1 MKPNDLLVDLQ
12 RFCNGL
18 KLFLNDSNQPQN
30 RIACFVLKFKPF
42 HVLLQPFLK
51 FFMMKKILK
60 QLKIAK
66 INPATSTGEKWM
78 ESKSDLIHSISP
90 VDGSKIASV
99 RTTSRAE
106 YDKAV
111 QSAGKAFESWR
122 LMPAPK
128 RGEIVRQIGD
138 ELRKFKAPLGQL
150 VSYEMGK
157 SLQEGLGEVQE
168 MIDICD
174 FAVGLSRQ
182 LYGLTMHSERP
193 GHRMYEQY
201 HPLGIVGIISAFN
214 FPVAVWSWN
223 TMLAWVCGDV
233 CIWKP
238 SEKAPLCGIACQQ
251 IISNVFKRNQVPEGV
266 SCLINGGREVG
277 EWLSHDPR
285 IPLISATGSTR
296 MGKAIGAAVGERLG
310 RSLLEL
316 GGNNAIIISEHADL
330 DMSLI
335 GCVFGAVGTAG
346 QRCTSTR
353 RLIIHE
359 KVYKKFTEKLVNAYK
374 QIKIGNPLDEKNHV
388 GPLIDKDAVAAYLQA
403 IEAAKAEGGKVLV
416 EGGVLKGKG
425 YESGCYVK
433 PAVIEAKN
441 SFKIVQHE
449 TFAPI
454 LYLMKYKTL
463 DEAIAM
469 QNDVPQG
476 LSSAIMT
483 LNMRESEQFLSHAG
497 SDCGIANVNIG
508 TSGAEIGGA
517 FGGEKET
524 GGGRESGS
532 DAWKVYMRR
541 QTNTINFTNKLPL
554 AQGIKF
560 DL

>member
-1 MKPNDLLVDLQ
+1 MD
-12 RFCNGL
+12 
-18 KLFLNDSNQPQN
+18 
-30 RIACFVLKFKPF
+30 
-42 HVLLQPFLK
+42 FLK
-51 FFMMKKILK
+51 SLNISSENMGV
-60 QLKIAK
+60 
-66 INPATSTGEKWM
+66 STGREWIKTSGENF
-78 ESKSDLIHSISP
+78 ESYSP
-90 VDGSKIASV
+90 VDGKLIGTVSSIDKE
-99 RTTSRAE
+99 T
-106 YDKAV
+106 YDTVVAKA
-111 QSAGKAFESWR
+111 QEAFLQWR
-122 LMPAPK
+122 LWPAPK
-128 RGEIVRQIGD
+128 RGDIVRQVGD
-138 ELRKFKAPLGQL
+138 ALRREKESLGKL

-157 SLQEGLGEVQE
+157 SLQEGMGEVQE

-174 FAVGLSRQ
+174 LAVGLSRQ

-223 TMLAWVCGDV
+223 AMISWVCGDV

-238 SEKAPLCGIACQQ
+238 SEKTPLCGIATQN
-251 IISNVFKRNQVPEGV
+251 IISEIFEKNQVPEGV
-266 SCLINGGREVG
+266 SCLITGGRAVG
-277 EWLSHDPR
+277 EWLSNDTR

-296 MGKAIGAAVGERLG
+296 MGKSVGAATAARLG

-316 GGNNAIIISEHADL
+316 GGNNAIIISENADL
-330 DMSLI
+330 DMALI
-335 GCVFGAVGTAG
+335 GALFGAAGTAG
-346 QRCTSTR
+346 QRCTTTR

-359 KVYKKFTEKLVNAYK
+359 NVYDVFKDKLVKAYG
-374 QIKIGNPLDEKNHV
+374 QLKIGDPLLEHNHV
-388 GPLIDKDAVAAYLQA
+388 GPLIDAHAVKNYLHA
-403 IEAAKAEGGKVLV
+403 IDQCKEQGGKFIV
-416 EGGVLKGKG
+416 EGAQLEGKG
-425 YESGCYVK
+425 YESACYVR
-433 PAVIEAKN
+433 PCIAEVTNEM
-441 SFKIVQHE
+441 KIVQHE

-454 LYLMKYKTL
+454 LYIMKYKNIN
-463 DEAIAM
+463 EAIKM

-476 LSSAIMT
+476 LSSSIFT
-483 LNMRESEQFLSHAG
+483 LNVRESELFLSQAG

-541 QTNTINFTNKLPL
+541 QTNTINYTDKLPL

-560 DL
+560 HV